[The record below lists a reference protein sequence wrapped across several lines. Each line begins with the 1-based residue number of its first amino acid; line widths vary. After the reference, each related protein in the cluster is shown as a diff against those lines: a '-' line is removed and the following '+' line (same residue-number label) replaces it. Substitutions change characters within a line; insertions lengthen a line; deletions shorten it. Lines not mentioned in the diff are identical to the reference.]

1 MKYSREEIKEQ
12 FKDLFEKSLDLVYIN
27 DLKGKIL
34 DANDV
39 ALNTLGYTR
48 EEIQNLSFINLID
61 EEQLK
66 KAFKFTKEIIETGK
80 QSERSEYK
88 LKTKNGNIIYVETY
102 GIPLKKNGKPY
113 AILGIGN
120 DITEH
125 KLADQKL
132 KESEERFRA
141 LFKGGL
147 VPTYTWQKIGND
159 FVLINYNNTA
169 EKFTL
174 GDVKNYLGFKA
185 SEMYIDRPDILK
197 DLHTCFDKK
206 TNIIREMKYYIQIL
220 KDEKDLLVKY
230 GFIPPDLVLVHTE
243 DITEKKKAEIKL
255 IESEEKYRLI
265 SENAYDLIS
274 ILNKKFKYEYINEQ
288 AFKHILGYSK
298 NDLIGKSALKFC
310 HSKDVENTARALFEG
325 FKEGIGGTEL
335 RFKHKN
341 GHWVYIEAKGSTFI
355 DIDGELKA
363 LIISR
368 DITERKSAELL
379 VKEEIKKLKEL
390 DQLRKNLI
398 IRVSHELKTPLIPVC
413 GGTELLL
420 DKYKDQLEKGVNDI
434 IKMIGR
440 GGQRLKTLI
449 NKLLDLS
456 RLEYDMLSLDKQ
468 RSDLCK
474 IIREISRDMMHL
486 IKKRDLKLNLEI
498 PDNLDLE
505 IDAIRIEQV
514 ITNLLSNAIK
524 NTPPKGIISINLQ
537 KENNWI
543 KLIITD
549 TGVGL
554 TEKEMDIIFN
564 RFGKIE
570 RYENGLEYI
579 DITGSGLGLFISKE
593 IIDLHGGKIWG
604 ESLGRNKGCTFYV
617 KLPIK

>member
-1 MKYSREEIKEQ
+1 MKYNREEIRER

-27 DLKGKIL
+27 DLKGKFL
-34 DANDV
+34 DANNI
-39 ALNTLGYTR
+39 ALNALGYTR
-48 EEIQNLSFINLID
+48 DEIQNLSFINLID

-66 KAFKFTKEIIETGK
+66 KAFKYTKEIIETGK

-88 LKTKNGNIIYVETY
+88 LKTKEGNLIYVETY
-102 GIPLKKNGKPY
+102 GILLKKNGKPY

-120 DITEH
+120 DITEQ
-125 KLADQKL
+125 KIADQKL
-132 KESEERFRA
+132 MESEERFRA
-141 LFKGGL
+141 LFKGGI
-147 VPTYTWQKIGND
+147 VPTYTWQKIGNN
-159 FVLINYNNTA
+159 FVLINYNNAA

-185 SEMYIDRPDILK
+185 SEMYEDRPDILK

-206 TNIIREMKYYIQIL
+206 NNIIREMKYYIQIL
-220 KDEKDLLVKY
+220 KEEKDLLAKY

-243 DITEKKKAEIKL
+243 DITERKKAELL
-255 IESEEKYRLI
+255 I
-265 SENAYDLIS
+265 
-274 ILNKKFKYEYINEQ
+274 
-288 AFKHILGYSK
+288 
-298 NDLIGKSALKFC
+298 
-310 HSKDVENTARALFEG
+310 
-325 FKEGIGGTEL
+325 
-335 RFKHKN
+335 
-341 GHWVYIEAKGSTFI
+341 
-355 DIDGELKA
+355 
-363 LIISR
+363 
-368 DITERKSAELL
+368 
-379 VKEEIKKLKEL
+379 KEEIKKLMEL

-398 IRVSHELKTPLIPVC
+398 IRVSHELKTPLIPIC

-440 GGQRLKTLI
+440 GGQRLKILI

-468 RSDLCK
+468 RTDLSK
-474 IIREISRDMMHL
+474 IIKEISSDMMHL
-486 IKKRDLKLNLEI
+486 IKKRDLTFNLEI
-498 PDNLDLE
+498 PDNLELD

-524 NTPPKGIISINLQ
+524 NSPPKGIISINLQ
-537 KENNWI
+537 KEDNWA
-543 KLIITD
+543 KLIVTD

-554 TEKEMDIIFN
+554 TEKEMNIIFN

-570 RYENGLEYI
+570 RHEKGLEYI

-593 IIDLHGGKIWG
+593 IIDLHRGKIWV

-617 KLPIK
+617 KLPI